1 MLQNLEFGAR
11 SKRRNRSHFR
21 LTRSRNGAVVREP
34 HLKRYFA
41 YLVLA
46 AMALG
51 VLAGFILNQ
60 TLSPAAA
67 KDAA

>member
-1 MLQNLEFGAR
+1 M
-11 SKRRNRSHFR
+11 
-21 LTRSRNGAVVREP
+21 
-34 HLKRYFA
+34 KRYFA

-60 TLSPAAA
+60 TLTPAGAKEAA
-67 KDAA
+67 SNLSIVTDVFLRLIRMVH